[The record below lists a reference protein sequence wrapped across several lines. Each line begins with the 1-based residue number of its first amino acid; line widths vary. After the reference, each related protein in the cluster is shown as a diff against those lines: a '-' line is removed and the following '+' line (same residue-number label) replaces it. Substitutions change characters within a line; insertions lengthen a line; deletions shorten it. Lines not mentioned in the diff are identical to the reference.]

1 MSRYELRALAEAVV
15 VTRGAVGWDRPLQT
29 FFAQLFSIDDEGEE
43 HAHVWIGTY
52 PHVWIGTYPHE
63 LDSAVAAIAIVAG
76 DCVVPGGLAK
86 TLETDRLASLGTF
99 DGPGQVELKSVLVKP
114 AAPRRS

>member
-43 HAHVWIGTY
+43 HA
-52 PHVWIGTYPHE
+52 HVWIGTYPHE

>member
-43 HAHVWIGTY
+43 HAHVWAGTY
-52 PHVWIGTYPHE
+52 PRELGTAE
-63 LDSAVAAIAIVAG
+63 AALAVVAG
-76 DCVVPGGLAK
+76 DCVIPEGLAAK
-86 TLETDRLASLGTF
+86 LETDRLASLGTG
-99 DGPGQVELKSVLVKP
+99 DGPAQAVMKTTMMRPNWSKS
-114 AAPRRS
+114 ARRQL